1 MIFDYVIVGSGF
13 AGAVLAERIA
23 TELDKKVLIIEKRKH
38 IGGNCFDFKDE
49 NNIIIHKYGP
59 HIFHTN
65 DKEVFNY
72 ICKFTNIRIFHHK
85 VLAYID
91 GKKVPIPFNFNTLY
105 QVFPDTLAKRIEKK
119 LLEKYELNSKVSILE
134 LQSEEDSDL
143 KLLSNFIF
151 QKIFLNYTVKQ
162 WGLTPDEIDK
172 SVMSRVPVFMGK
184 DNRYFTDKYQ
194 FIPTNGYTS
203 LFNKMLNNKNIKIML
218 QTDFH
223 EIAELKKNKFFI
235 FGNEFKG
242 KVIYSGAIDEL
253 FGYRFG
259 ELPYRSLKFE
269 PETVNTE
276 YYQETAQVNYPN
288 DYDFT
293 RITEFKHFHNVK
305 SNDTVIF
312 REYPEKF
319 KRGKNSRF
327 YPVLTEK
334 NLKLY
339 QKYRIFARK
348 YKNLILIGR
357 LAEYKYY
364 NMDEIIKKS
373 LEIFQNKILPEEREN
388 GIKISGNIG
397 NNTLLQPRRVFA

>member
-1 MIFDYVIVGSGF
+1 
-13 AGAVLAERIA
+13 
-23 TELDKKVLIIEKRKH
+23 
-38 IGGNCFDFKDE
+38 
-49 NNIIIHKYGP
+49 
-59 HIFHTN
+59 
-65 DKEVFNY
+65 
-72 ICKFTNIRIFHHK
+72 
-85 VLAYID
+85 
-91 GKKVPIPFNFNTLY
+91 
-105 QVFPDTLAKRIEKK
+105 
-119 LLEKYELNSKVSILE
+119 
-134 LQSEEDSDL
+134 
-143 KLLSNFIF
+143 
-151 QKIFLNYTVKQ
+151 
-162 WGLTPDEIDK
+162 
-172 SVMSRVPVFMGK
+172 
-184 DNRYFTDKYQ
+184 
-194 FIPTNGYTS
+194 
-203 LFNKMLNNKNIKIML
+203 
-218 QTDFH
+218 
-223 EIAELKKNKFFI
+223 
-235 FGNEFKG
+235 
-242 KVIYSGAIDEL
+242 VIYSGAIDEL